1 MAALIKGVANLNLV
15 RLLLE
20 KLNARS
26 ERRLLPS
33 LRETIDT
40 LKDLF
45 LFLFQHANVSI
56 LRTSRFVAA

>member
-1 MAALIKGVANLNLV
+1 MVALINGLLTSTCA

-33 LRETIDT
+33 LLETIDT
-40 LKDLF
+40 LNKLYF
-45 LFLFQHANVSI
+45 SMQA
-56 LRTSRFVAA
+56 

>member
-45 LFLFQHANVSI
+45 LFYFSMQA
-56 LRTSRFVAA
+56 

>member
-1 MAALIKGVANLNLV
+1 MVALINGVANLNLV

-20 KLNARS
+20 KLSARS

-45 LFLFQHANVSI
+45 LFLFQHASLSI
-56 LRTSRFVAA
+56 LRTSRFVAV